1 MDVVRAN
8 IEKIGGSL
16 QIFSTPGSDTRI
28 MLYLPLTL
36 SIVPAITVSVGD
48 QRFAIPR
55 SYIDEIFHIGSA
67 ETELV
72 RAGGQTMITLR
83 DQRFACADLGEVLEL
98 QSTPIKAG
106 RSVVLIQLMA
116 GEPFALTVDRVL
128 DHQDLVIKPIAPI
141 VMQSGVYVGTTQL
154 DDGSPVLMLDAP
166 KVGERAGLVRGGET
180 GTLRQ
185 VEGEAQAARVNST
198 PVLLFVGLDGVRRA
212 VNMNVV
218 GRFEEVEA
226 SAVRGNG
233 QHAQIVIQDE
243 ILPIAGLG
251 GAGLPTGPLAVFR
264 LSDGSCEVI
273 YALREMVD
281 TSVFEGDLIPAP
293 GADLAAGIALIDG
306 EPYEVLDSLAL
317 FARYARPAAPARQ
330 PLCRMPAGDRWLQDF
345 LRPLVE
351 AAGYGV
357 IDEADEAEADV
368 SIALADT
375 DAAAPL
381 AAAQAILLRA
391 TPEPDTHTAQTIY
404 RYDRDALMAALN
416 AAKARKRA

>member
-1 MDVVRAN
+1 
-8 IEKIGGSL
+8 
-16 QIFSTPGSDTRI
+16 
-28 MLYLPLTL
+28 
-36 SIVPAITVSVGD
+36 
-48 QRFAIPR
+48 
-55 SYIDEIFHIGSA
+55 
-67 ETELV
+67 
-72 RAGGQTMITLR
+72 
-83 DQRFACADLGEVLEL
+83 
-98 QSTPIKAG
+98 
-106 RSVVLIQLMA
+106 MA

-166 KVGERAGLVRGGET
+166 KVGERAGLVRGGEA

-185 VEGEAQAARVNST
+185 AVDEAQAARVNST
-198 PVLLFVGLDGVRRA
+198 PVLLFIGLDGVRRA

-251 GAGLPTGPLAVFR
+251 GASLPAGPLAVFR

-293 GADLAAGIALIDG
+293 GTDLAAGIALIDG

-381 AAAQAILLRA
+381 VAAQAILLRA
-391 TPEPDTHTAQTIY
+391 TPEPDTGTDQTIY